1 MYSKDAEEVPI
12 YDFNVKQVGDIMQ
25 AWHTEP
31 GYFGM
36 KVESLDSILVN
47 GKYRKMIKLENQRG
61 ECIEGIGSTET
72 GYNILYPFYQI
83 TSEFDEKTKNKLEYV
98 KILPPVKTN
107 GKDRMII

>member
-1 MYSKDAEEVPI
+1 MPGKRIRLFIACTRKRPEEVPI

-36 KVESLDSILVN
+36 KVESLDSILVD

-72 GYNILYPFYQI
+72 GYNILYPLLSNHFG
-83 TSEFDEKTKNKLEYV
+83 V
-98 KILPPVKTN
+98 
-107 GKDRMII
+107 